1 MFSRSPRLNLAT
13 TLTRRGREMKTK
25 TYQIFWMLIAL
36 VLFSAVGAQAQYQK
50 PSQSTKQ
57 EKKGMSMDMSKMMR
71 EPHHI
76 LAMAY
81 KENLAS
87 FTKALRDQVSGSS
100 TVNSEFANAAV
111 TEMRRSLTQMEQ
123 HLQEH
128 MKTMSGDM
136 NMSGMAQQMETHLA
150 PIREHLGE
158 LEKDLQAAT
167 PDPKKVLVH
176 TDEILKHLN
185 AVSQMH
191 NMHKKSM

>member
-1 MFSRSPRLNLAT
+1 MWQQYFTRKGDEKMKRNVYQ
-13 TLTRRGREMKTK
+13 TL
-25 TYQIFWMLIAL
+25 FMLIAL
-36 VLFSAVGAQAQYQK
+36 VFLGAVGAQAQGQK

-87 FTKALRDQVSGSS
+87 FTKALQDQVSGSA

-111 TEMRRSLTQMEQ
+111 AEMRRSFTQMEQ
-123 HLQEH
+123 HLQGH
-128 MKTMSGDM
+128 MKAMSADM
-136 NMSGMAQQMETHLA
+136 NMSGMTQQTETHLA

-158 LEKDLQAAT
+158 LEKELQAAT
-167 PDPKKVLVH
+167 PDSKKVLMH
-176 TDEILKHLN
+176 SDEILKHLN
-185 AVSQMH
+185 AMSQMH
-191 NMHKKSM
+191 DMHKKSM

>member
-1 MFSRSPRLNLAT
+1 MKRNIYQALWMVI
-13 TLTRRGREMKTK
+13 TLV
-25 TYQIFWMLIAL
+25 FL
-36 VLFSAVGAQAQYQK
+36 SAVGAQAQYQK

-111 TEMRRSLTQMEQ
+111 AEMRRSFTQMEQ
-123 HLQEH
+123 HLQDH
-128 MKTMSGDM
+128 MKAMSGDM
-136 NMSGMAQQMETHLA
+136 SMSGMTQQMETHLA

-167 PDPKKVLVH
+167 PDAKKVLAH

-185 AVSQMH
+185 AMSQMH
-191 NMHKKSM
+191 DMRKKSM